1 MNKRVLAVLAKAAA
15 IAAAVNVG
23 GVAQTAHAAQ
33 DPPAFVTTYC
43 VACHNE
49 RVRAGSLVFDGPDT
63 ARVGENSEMW
73 EKVVRKLRAASMP
86 PVGRPRPDEVTY
98 NGFREWLEGELDR
111 AAAEHPD
118 PGRTETFHRLNRM
131 EYGNAVR
138 DLLDLEIDVASLL
151 PADDSSYGFD
161 NMAGVL
167 RISPALMER
176 YLDAAKKVSRMA
188 VGSILPA
195 VDRSIYRAAPD
206 AQQFDR
212 GEGLPF
218 GTRGGMLVRHLFSQ
232 DGEYEIVAEVDGTTV
247 EQDQIEIAI
256 EGEQVTLIPIDSQSP
271 LARPYSSEPKTVAVR
286 VLVKAGPRSVGVT
299 FYKQPINLVQ
309 TTRQPFPNPEVPFS
323 TPPGG
328 DMLYVASVTVVGPYN
343 PMGPGDTPSRRRI
356 FTCRPASAEQK
367 TPCAQAIL
375 SQLARRAYRG
385 TQTDA
390 SVDVLLDFYR
400 RGRADSGTFEEG
412 IEFALRRLL
421 VDPQFLFRIEPDP
434 PRAAGSGAARATYRL
449 SDLELASRLSFFLW
463 SSIPDAELLDVAEQG
478 RLKDPAVL
486 ERQVRRMLRDPRAST
501 LTENFAAQWLLLRNV
516 GDNRPA
522 EPYARAFDDT
532 LRQSFRRETELL
544 FDSIIHENRSVI
556 DLLTADYTYL
566 NERLAEHYRI
576 PNVHGTH
583 FRRVPLAADSPRRGL
598 LGHGSILALT
608 SYPTRTS
615 PVLRGKYILNNIL
628 GTPPPDPPPNVP
640 ALAEKV
646 TQTKVATMRERMAQ
660 HRSNP
665 VCASCHN
672 MIDPAGFALE
682 NFDAIGRWRTVD
694 ESFNPIDTSGS
705 LPDGTTFNGI
715 GEFRDALVR
724 RPDRFANAVAERLLT
739 YALGRG
745 LEYYDM
751 PAVRRIVRDA
761 AADDYRFQSLIVGV
775 VKSYPF
781 VARRA
786 TPTPVPVRVSAG
798 G

>member
-1 MNKRVLAVLAKAAA
+1 MNKHVLAVLAKAAA

-23 GVAQTAHAAQ
+23 VLSETAQAAQ
-33 DPPAFVTTYC
+33 DPAAFVTTYC
-43 VACHNE
+43 VGCHDE
-49 RVRAGSLVFDGPDT
+49 RVKAGNLVFDGTDT
-63 ARVGENSEMW
+63 ARVGESSEMW
-73 EKVVRKLRAASMP
+73 EKVIRKLRAGLMP
-86 PVGRPRPDEVTY
+86 PVGRLRPDETVY
-98 NGFREWLEGELDR
+98 NGFREWLEGELDH
-111 AAAEHPD
+111 AAAERLD

-138 DLLDLEIDVASLL
+138 DLLDLEVDVTSLL

-167 RISPALMER
+167 RISPALVER

-188 VGSILPA
+188 VGSVLST

-218 GTRGGMLVRHLFSQ
+218 GTRGGMLVQHLFSQ
-232 DGEYEIVAEVDGTTV
+232 DGEYEIVAEVDGTTA
-247 EQDQIEIAI
+247 EENQIEIAI
-256 EGEQVTLIPIDSQSP
+256 EGEQMMLIPVAPESP
-271 LARPYSSEPKTVAVR
+271 LARSYSSQPKTVSVR
-286 VLVKAGPRSVGVT
+286 VPVAAGPHSVSVT

-309 TTRQPFPNPEVPFS
+309 ATRQPFPNPEVPFS
-323 TPPGG
+323 TPPAG
-328 DMLYVASVTVVGPYN
+328 DMLYVASVTIVGPYD
-343 PMGPGDTPSRRRI
+343 PVGPGDTPSRRKI
-356 FTCRPASAEQK
+356 FTCSPVSADEEA
-367 TPCAQAIL
+367 PCAKAIL

-390 SVDVLLDFYR
+390 NVDILLDFYR
-400 RGRADSGTFEEG
+400 RGRVDAGTFDGG

-434 PRAAGSGAARATYRL
+434 LRADGNTTASANYRL
-449 SDLELASRLSFFLW
+449 SDLELAARLSFFLW
-463 SSIPDAELLDVAEQG
+463 SSIPDEELLDVAEQG
-478 RLKDPAVL
+478 RLKDPGML
-486 ERQVRRMLRDPRAST
+486 ERQVRRMLADSRSST
-501 LTENFAAQWLLLRNV
+501 LTENFAAQWLLLRNIA
-516 GDNRPA
+516 DHRPA

-544 FDSIIHENRSVI
+544 FDSIIRENRSVM

-566 NERLAEHYRI
+566 NERLAEHYQV

-583 FRRVPLAADSPRRGL
+583 FRRVSLAVDSPRRGL

-615 PVLRGKYILNNIL
+615 PVLRGKYVLNNIL

-640 ALAEKV
+640 ALSEEA

-694 ESFNPIDTSGS
+694 ESFNPIDASGS
-705 LPDGTTFNGI
+705 LPDGTTFDGV
-715 GEFRDALVR
+715 GAFRDALVR
-724 RPDRFANAVAERLLT
+724 RPDRFVSTVTERLLT

-751 PAVRRIVRDA
+751 PAVRKTVRDA
-761 AADDYRFQSLIVGV
+761 AADDYRFQSLILGV

-781 VARRA
+781 GARRA
-786 TPTPVPVRVSAG
+786 TSTPTP
-798 G
+798 

>member
-1 MNKRVLAVLAKAAA
+1 MKKRVLATAVV
-15 IAAAVNVG
+15 IVAAVSVG
-23 GVAQTAHAAQ
+23 GVAETAHAAQ

-43 VACHNE
+43 VGCHNE
-49 RVRAGSLVFDGPDT
+49 RVKLGSLVFEGTDT

-73 EKVVRKLRAASMP
+73 EKVVRKLRAGLMP
-86 PVGRPRPDEVTY
+86 PVGRPRPDEATY

-118 PGRTETFHRLNRM
+118 PGRTETFHRLNRT

-138 DLLDLEIDVASLL
+138 DLLDLELEVASLL

-188 VGSILPA
+188 VGSVLPT

-232 DGEYEIVAEVDGTTV
+232 DGEYEIVAEVDGAAG

-256 EGEQVTLIPIDSQSP
+256 EGEQVTLIPVDPNSP
-271 LARPYSSEPKTVAVR
+271 LAGPYSSAPKTVAVR
-286 VLVKAGPRSVGVT
+286 VPVKAGPRSIGVT

-309 TTRQPFPNPEVPFS
+309 VTRQPFPNPEVPFS
-323 TPPGG
+323 TPPAG
-328 DMLYVASVTVVGPYN
+328 DMLYVASVTIVGPYN

-356 FTCRPASAEQK
+356 FTCRPASAEAEA
-367 TPCAQAIL
+367 PCAKAIL

-390 SVDVLLDFYR
+390 NVDVLLDFYR
-400 RGRADSGTFEEG
+400 RSRADSGTFEEG

-434 PRAAGSGAARATYRL
+434 PRAAGSGAASATYRL

-463 SSIPDAELLDVAEQG
+463 SSIPDEELLDVAAQE
-478 RLKDPAVL
+478 RLKDPAGL
-486 ERQVRRMLRDPRAST
+486 ERQVRRMLADPRAST

-516 GDNRPA
+516 ADHRPA

-544 FDSIIHENRSVI
+544 FDSITRENRSVM

-598 LGHGSILALT
+598 LGHGSFLALT

-640 ALAEKV
+640 TLSEEP

-665 VCASCHN
+665 VCAACHN

-705 LPDGTTFNGI
+705 LPDGTKFNGI

-724 RPDRFANAVAERLLT
+724 RPDRFANTVAERLLT

-751 PAVRRIVRDA
+751 PAVRKIVRDA
-761 AADDYRFQSLIVGV
+761 AADDYRFQSLILGV

-786 TPTPVPVRVSAG
+786 TPTPAPERVSAG